1 MWLFNISIIYNII
14 RIKTYSVFN
23 NIIYLVL
30 IFSGTYYMVYL
41 ASFSPL
47 GVITASIVVRWFV
60 IVIILSVSVTILLN
74 TCFDILDKSYLV
86 IESALIGQLKDGL
99 LLLLRIFQILICII
113 FGILKLLCSLFPVVQ
128 DTTNILLVVDPFE
141 S

>member
-1 MWLFNISIIYNII
+1 
-14 RIKTYSVFN
+14 
-23 NIIYLVL
+23 
-30 IFSGTYYMVYL
+30 MVYL

-99 LLLLRIFQILICII
+99 ILLLRIFQILICII
-113 FGILKLLCSLFPVVQ
+113 FRILKLLCSLFPVVQ

-141 S
+141 A